1 MTTDGAVHGSTCSE
15 RDEYRLVAQLRGT
28 ILKCRQV
35 NMRLVVIPGCRL
47 IGLYF
52 EASWNELSL
61 EAHRAWDYLFSRSRD
76 IPKQIGD
83 QFIRVS
89 LWENDGLHGEFVGST
104 VASAVPVPKGLRS
117 LGIHPA
123 KFVYEPC
130 AGTEMAVRETFGT
143 MYAWAQQR
151 ALRTDEY
158 RIDSGYRAP
167 SDLSIVARQHELYV
181 RLSEMRSA
189 HSSVL
194 PTSVLPT
201 AA

>member
-1 MTTDGAVHGSTCSE
+1 
-15 RDEYRLVAQLRGT
+15 
-28 ILKCRQV
+28 
-35 NMRLVVIPGCRL
+35 MRLVVIPGCRL

-61 EAHRAWDYLFSRSRD
+61 EVRRTWDRLFSRSPD

-83 QFIRVS
+83 QFVRVS

-104 VASAVPVPKGLRS
+104 VASAVRAPKGLGS
-117 LGIHPA
+117 LDIHSA

-143 MYAWAQQR
+143 MYAWAKQR
-151 ALRTDEY
+151 SLRTDEY

-167 SDLSIVARQHELYV
+167 SDHSIVARQHELYV
-181 RLSEMRSA
+181 RLSEARPA
-189 HSSVL
+189 RVL
-194 PTSVLPT
+194 AP